1 MIEEKEYE
9 LLRDEIQRLRDE
21 QQRLRDEQEKLR
33 RDGHSQNGQNGEK
46 GSADQGRDASKRD
59 RSIKDSSKK
68 DGDQSKSPD
77 QQGPSPDDKNKDE
90 KEKENKAEPKP
101 PLTERARTYV
111 QTHRKGVL
119 LGALGFVVA
128 VVAIVFLVIY
138 LDSYESTD
146 DAQVDGHLNAI
157 SARIAGTVT
166 RVYIDNNQ
174 TVAANQLAVELDPSD
189 YQNAFDSAKAN
200 YAQSEAQFHAENPNV
215 PITETTNLTAISSAG
230 ADVAAAEAAVIAAQ
244 QDYQAKLADVRQAE
258 ANNNKAQTDVVRYR
272 ALVIR
277 EEVSK
282 EQFDTIVAAAK
293 TQAAGVEAS
302 QAAAEASK
310 KAIDQARAQLL
321 QAQSKQSE
329 ANQNAPRSVAVRRAQ
344 LASREAAVLAAKAQM
359 GQAQLNLS
367 YTKIFA
373 PVAGI
378 ITEKSVEVGQRIQ
391 PGEELFSISQL
402 DDIWITAN
410 FKETQLRKMHPG
422 EKVDIHVDAFG
433 RTFHGYV
440 ENMPG
445 ATGSVASLLPPE
457 NATGNFVKVVQRM
470 PVRIRLNHGEDPDH
484 LLRLGM
490 SVEPKVWL
498 R

>member
-1 MIEEKEYE
+1 VIQEQEYDQ
-9 LLRDEIQRLRDE
+9 LRDEIQRLRDE

-33 RDGHSQNGQNGEK
+33 RDGNSQNGQGENK
-46 GSADQGRDASKRD
+46 GAASKD
-59 RSIKDSSKK
+59 GEQNKSSHQKE
-68 DGDQSKSPD
+68 QSSPN
-77 QQGPSPDDKNKDE
+77 DKNKDAKGKDE
-90 KEKENKAEPKP
+90 EKKEKPKP
-101 PLTERARTYV
+101 PFKERARTYV

-119 LGALGFVVA
+119 LGAIGLVVG
-128 VVAIVFLVIY
+128 VIAIVLLVIY
-138 LDSYESTD
+138 LGSYESTD
-146 DAQVDGHLNAI
+146 DAQVDGHLNAV

-166 RVYIDNNQ
+166 GVYIDNNQ
-174 TVAANQLAVELDPSD
+174 TISANKLAVELDPSD
-189 YQNAFDSAKAN
+189 YQTAFDSAKAE
-200 YAQSEAQFHAENPNV
+200 YAQAEAQFHAENPNV

-230 ADVAAAEAAVIAAQ
+230 ADVAAAQAAVLASE
-244 QDYQAKLADVRQAE
+244 QDYQAKLASVRQAE
-258 ANNNKAQTDVVRYR
+258 ANNNKAQTDVQRYR

-293 TQAAGVEAS
+293 TQAAAVDAS
-302 QAAAEASK
+302 QAAAEAAR
-310 KAIDQARAQLL
+310 KAIDQSRAQLL
-321 QAQSKQSE
+321 QAQSKAEE
-329 ANQNAPRSVAVRRAQ
+329 ANKNAPRSVAVRRAQ
-344 LASREAAVLAAKAQM
+344 LAGREAAVLAAKAQM
-359 GQAQLNLS
+359 DQAQLNLS

-373 PVAGI
+373 PVAGVVSQK
-378 ITEKSVEVGQRIQ
+378 TVEVGQRIQ
-391 PGEELFSISQL
+391 PGEELFTISQL

-410 FKETQLRKMHPG
+410 FKETQLRKMRPG
-422 EKVDIHVDAFG
+422 QQVDVHVDAYG

-457 NATGNFVKVVQRM
+457 NATGNFVKVVQRL
-470 PVRIRLNHGEDPDH
+470 PVRIRLNQGEDPDH